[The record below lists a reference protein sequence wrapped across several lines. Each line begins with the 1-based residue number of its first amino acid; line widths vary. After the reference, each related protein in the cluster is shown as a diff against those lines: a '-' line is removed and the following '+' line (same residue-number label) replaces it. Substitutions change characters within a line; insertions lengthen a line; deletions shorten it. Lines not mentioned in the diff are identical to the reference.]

1 MNTRTNLAY
10 DHTNAAVSYPI
21 ERPHTSPNV
30 RIKVSKKK
38 EQTKAKRANATG
50 LVKLALVVACA
61 FVILLR
67 GVMITDKCCSVE
79 KKQAELNA
87 LVASN
92 EKLQVDIDRSLD
104 LDKVET
110 IARDEL
116 GMRRAEKHQTIYL
129 DMSQSDYVEKV
140 AKNEFSPLLR
150 VGEFFSGLMS
160 YFA

>member
-1 MNTRTNLAY
+1 
-10 DHTNAAVSYPI
+10 
-21 ERPHTSPNV
+21 
-30 RIKVSKKK
+30 
-38 EQTKAKRANATG
+38 
-50 LVKLALVVACA
+50 
-61 FVILLR
+61 
-67 GVMITDKCCSVE
+67 MITDKCCSVE